1 MQTVVLCNDALKA
14 ELGNNISENEE
25 VIYINN
31 INEILQYQHAD
42 VFIDL
47 LFVNSPE
54 RINILMQLLPK
65 LVIINSVADAL
76 SEIHPQFIRINGWP
90 TFLQTPV
97 MEATCLDNN
106 LKANTEKVFQQ
117 LNKTIEWLPD
127 EIGFITP
134 RVISM
139 IINEAYFALSEGVST
154 KQEIDTA
161 MKLGTNHPYGPFEWA
176 EKIGLKKVVALLYKL
191 GDHHSR
197 YKPCALLMQEADAT

>member
-76 SEIHPQFIRINGWP
+76 
-90 TFLQTPV
+90 
-97 MEATCLDNN
+97 
-106 LKANTEKVFQQ
+106 
-117 LNKTIEWLPD
+117 
-127 EIGFITP
+127 
-134 RVISM
+134 
-139 IINEAYFALSEGVST
+139 
-154 KQEIDTA
+154 
-161 MKLGTNHPYGPFEWA
+161 FE
-176 EKIGLKKVVALLYKL
+176 
-191 GDHHSR
+191 
-197 YKPCALLMQEADAT
+197 